1 MAAAAVGGG
10 EDADNGWADSK
21 PIDRVEAAERV
32 GDAIQSLRRSVRWCC
47 VDLRRDGDGDPG
59 ASYGPGHGPGIDSM
73 RKGRELRGRMR
84 HSFVMLLFFISGMGR
99 LLLLLLWQSE
109 RASVVSDVSDPA
121 AENVGTT
128 IGTDN
133 RRWRAVLLLH
143 TVALGSCV
151 WQCMAG
157 IGMFGIELREW
168 EMAIIN
174 DVHTH
179 GDVRLVEG
187 WLRRGKRYANL
198 GILFSLGWGALVS
211 VGIWGGV
218 VAEAERR
225 EMVFLWAWPFDDIA
239 TAPTIATVHV
249 ALATALLA
257 PLGLLPRLPL
267 ALAHAALL
275 RGHRERLA
283 RSFLLDGQGFGGN
296 SRALIVGKASE
307 AAARYRAM
315 CTSVVVYG
323 AALDGGSGLS
333 VALSLDMLAALVA
346 IYLLVVEP
354 EIVGTLWLGTCLILL
369 ARGVV
374 QWPALLRIGAS
385 LSRYEELEQALLASS
400 GTTAAAA
407 AEAHGN
413 FQQQAAVD
421 EMALQQLVYTQRP
434 TVGLCGGC
442 VPLGW
447 PLLGVCLAAFGA
459 MLVAGIMV

>member
-1 MAAAAVGGG
+1 
-10 EDADNGWADSK
+10 
-21 PIDRVEAAERV
+21 
-32 GDAIQSLRRSVRWCC
+32 
-47 VDLRRDGDGDPG
+47 
-59 ASYGPGHGPGIDSM
+59 
-73 RKGRELRGRMR
+73 
-84 HSFVMLLFFISGMGR
+84 
-99 LLLLLLWQSE
+99 
-109 RASVVSDVSDPA
+109 
-121 AENVGTT
+121 
-128 IGTDN
+128 
-133 RRWRAVLLLH
+133 LLH
-143 TVALGSCV
+143 AVALGSYA

-168 EMAIIN
+168 EMALIN
-174 DVHTH
+174 DIHTH

-198 GILFSLGWGALVS
+198 GVLFSLCWGALVS
-211 VGIWGGV
+211 VGIWGDV
-218 VAEAERR
+218 VTEAERH
-225 EMVFLWAWPFDDIA
+225 EVVFLWAWPFDDVA
-239 TAPTIATVHV
+239 TARTIATIHV

-333 VALSLDMLAALVA
+333 VALSFDMAAALIA

-354 EIVGTLWLGTCLILL
+354 ATVGTLWLGTCLLLL
-369 ARGVV
+369 ARCVV
-374 QWPALLRIGAS
+374 QWPALLRLGAT

-407 AEAHGN
+407 TAATGN

-442 VPLGW
+442 MQLGW
-447 PLLGVCLAAFGA
+447 PLLGMCLAAFGA

>member
-1 MAAAAVGGG
+1 MSAMAAAAVGDGDDVG
-10 EDADNGWADSK
+10 AGWADAR
-21 PIDRVEAAERV
+21 PIDRMEAAERV
-32 GDAIQSLRRSVRWCC
+32 SDAIQNLRRSVRWCC
-47 VDLRRDGDGDPG
+47 VDLRRDGGG
-59 ASYGPGHGPGIDSM
+59 AAAESYGPGSNPM

-84 HSFVMLLFFISGMGR
+84 HLLLLLLFVISGVGR

-109 RASVVSDVSDPA
+109 RASVVSVDANPA
-121 AENVGTT
+121 AENIVGTT
-128 IGTDN
+128 GTDN

-143 TVALGSCV
+143 AVALGSCA

-157 IGMFGIELREW
+157 LGLFGVELREW
-168 EMAIIN
+168 EMALVN

-179 GDVRLVEG
+179 GDIRLVEG

-198 GILFSLGWGALVS
+198 GVLICLCWGGLVS
-211 VGIWGGV
+211 LAVWGGV
-218 VAEAERR
+218 VSGAERH
-225 EMVFLWAWPFDDIA
+225 EVIFLWAWPFDDTE

-257 PLGLLPRLPL
+257 PLGLLPRLPV

-307 AAARYRAM
+307 AAARYRAI

-333 VALSLDMLAALVA
+333 VALSLDMAAALIA
-346 IYLLVVEP
+346 LYLLVVEP
-354 EIVGTLWLGTCLILL
+354 AAVGTLWVGVCLLLL
-369 ARGVV
+369 ARAAV

-385 LSRYEELEQALLASS
+385 LSHYQELEQALLASS
-400 GTTAAAA
+400 GTTAAGAA
-407 AEAHGN
+407 AAQGSS
-413 FQQQAAVD
+413 QQQAAVD
-421 EMALQQLVYTQRP
+421 EIALQQLVYTQRP
-434 TVGLCGGC
+434 AVGLCGGC
-442 VPLGW
+442 VSLGW
-447 PLLGVCLAAFGA
+447 PLLGGCLVVLGA